1 MAVHS
6 GEASAIEASIRAAG
20 NPRRAV
26 SERAYLKS
34 DREFCGASAP
44 AVRQIVKAWCAARPA
59 LERDRLLAVTTWLWD
74 RPLFE
79 SRRAAVDLLRARPG
93 LLQPADTGLIEA
105 MLRDSGTW
113 ALVDDLAGHVMGDLT
128 QAYPDLAGVLDRW
141 SRDAD
146 FWLRRSALLALL
158 GPLRRGDG
166 DFGRFSRYADSM
178 LAEREFFIRKA
189 IGWVLRDT
197 ARRRPGLVAGWLAPR
212 VHLASGVTVREAVK
226 PLPPDV
232 RELLLAGYREKRP
245 VTLPGTSPDPGPR
258 PSPPEPELMRP
269 VRGISALAGRRRD
282 QHRPQHARDT

>member
-1 MAVHS
+1 MPS
-6 GEASAIEASIRAAG
+6 GAAAAIEDSIRAAG
-20 NPRRAV
+20 DPRRAV

-34 DREFCGASAP
+34 DREFCGASVP

-59 LERDRLLAVTTWLWD
+59 LDRDLLLTVTAWLWD

-79 SRRAAVDLLRARPG
+79 SRRAAVELLHARPG
-93 LLQPADTGLIEA
+93 LLQPADAGLIEA

-128 QAYPDLAGVLDRW
+128 QAYPELTAVLDRW
-141 SRDAD
+141 SRDPD
-146 FWLRRSALLALL
+146 FWLRRSAMLALL

-178 LAEREFFIRKA
+178 LEEREFFIRKA

-197 ARRRPGLVAGWLAPR
+197 ARRRPSLVAGWLAPR
-212 VHLASGVTVREAVK
+212 VHRASGVTVREAVK
-226 PLPPDV
+226 PLPPAV

-245 VTLPGTSPDPGPR
+245 VTLPGAGPA
-258 PSPPEPELMRP
+258 PPPAP
-269 VRGISALAGRRRD
+269 
-282 QHRPQHARDT
+282 